1 MTKRGLLSLFAAVAL
16 LSSAGAQNE
25 DPFLY
30 DFPHE
35 ISFRDEMGGLPGA
48 AMFDYDNDGDLDI
61 YVANGHGHGPEFR
74 NYLLENDGDGNFRD
88 VGREAGVAVPVETHG
103 VASADIDNDGDADL
117 FVATDGHNYL
127 FLNNGDGTFENI
139 AESAGIVSDY
149 FSSTVAF
156 ADIDNDGYVD
166 IYVGGAGGEGGV
178 EVNRRVGPGE
188 LYLNNG
194 DLTFKDIT
202 DETGTEG
209 TYTWSVRFCDYDADG
224 DADLFTAN
232 DQGIALAED
241 WSPILLHR
249 NDGNLRFTDVTRDA
263 GLGITGSWM
272 GLAFGDYDLDGDFDL
287 FATNVGGSFVDKK
300 GHQEYDLHGFFRND
314 QGVFTNIAEELE
326 VSENR
331 KLARLQFGWG
341 TVFTDFDN
349 DGDLDL
355 YFVGNFD
362 MLQAYDNPGYL
373 LINDGAGAF
382 RDSTARFGLRTV
394 DGSGIPTIAVGVAT
408 GDVNDD
414 GHVDI
419 FVANAGTD
427 FRTGYPLLFTE
438 KFDDNNWI
446 RLKLEGTESN
456 RSAIGARI
464 LLTAGGRTQIRDVAS
479 GGSSFSQHSLWPT
492 FGIGTSAVIDSI
504 NIRWPSGI
512 VQTIREVEPNQTL
525 EILEERPPPEVV
537 YANPGAD
544 FNGDG
549 SVDFTDF
556 IGFARAFNTDDT
568 TYDLNG
574 DNRVDF
580 TDFIEFARSFGRPL
594 P

>member
-1 MTKRGLLSLFAAVAL
+1 MRKSDSLSIAVAVVV
-16 LSSAGAQNE
+16 LSSAAWAQNE
-25 DPFLY
+25 GPLLY

-35 ISFRDEMGGLPGA
+35 VSPFDEMGGLPGA

-61 YVANGHGHGPEFR
+61 YVANGHGFR
-74 NYLLENDGDGNFRD
+74 NYLLKNEGNLEFTD
-88 VGREAGVAVPVETHG
+88 VSREAGVAVERETHG

-127 FLNNGDGTFENI
+127 FLNNGDGTFTDITER
-139 AESAGIVSDY
+139 AGIISNY

-156 ADIDNDGYVD
+156 ADVDNDGYVD
-166 IYVGGAGGEGGV
+166 IYVGGAGGEDGV
-178 EVNRRVGPGE
+178 EKNRIVGTGE

-194 DLTFKDIT
+194 DLTFTDIT

-209 TYTWSVRFCDYDADG
+209 TYTWSVRFCDYDDDG
-224 DADLFTAN
+224 DPDLFTAN
-232 DQGIALAED
+232 DQGIALAGE
-241 WSPILLHR
+241 WSPIRLHR
-249 NDGNLRFTDVTRDA
+249 NDGDLRFTDVTRES

-314 QGVFTNIAEELE
+314 GGVFRNIAEELK
-326 VSENR
+326 VSRNNS
-331 KLARLQFGWG
+331 LAELHFGWG

-355 YFVGNFD
+355 YFVGNFE
-362 MLQAYDNPGYL
+362 MLEAYLNPGYL
-373 LINDGAGAF
+373 LINDGAGSFA
-382 RDSTARFGLRTV
+382 DSTARYGLKTI
-394 DGSGIPTIAVGVAT
+394 DGTGTNSIAVGVAT

-427 FRTGYPLLFTE
+427 FRTGYPMLFTE

-446 RLKLEGTESN
+446 RIKLEGTESN

-464 LLTAGGRTQIRDVAS
+464 QLTAGGRTQIRDVAS
-479 GGSSFSQHSLWPT
+479 GGSSFSQNSLWPT
-492 FGIGTSAVIDSI
+492 FGIGKSAIIDSI
-504 NIRWPSGI
+504 RIRWPSGI
-512 VQTIREVEPNQTL
+512 VQTLMEIEPNQTL
-525 EILEERPPPEVV
+525 KVLEERPPPEVV
-537 YANPGAD
+537 YANPRAD
-544 FNGDG
+544 FDGNG
-549 SVDFTDF
+549 SVDFSDF
-556 IGFARAFNTDDT
+556 IALAAAFNTDDS

-574 DNRVDF
+574 DSVVDF
-580 TDFIEFARSFGRPL
+580 ADFIEFARSFGRPL

>member
-1 MTKRGLLSLFAAVAL
+1 MNKRVLFFLMASVVLA
-16 LSSAGAQNE
+16 SSAAAQE
-25 DPFLY
+25 DPVLTS
-30 DFPHE
+30 FPHE
-35 ISFRDEMGGLPGA
+35 VTPLDEMGGLPGA

-61 YVANGHGHGPEFR
+61 YVANGHGYR
-74 NYLLENDGDGNFRD
+74 NYLLKNDGSGNFTD
-88 VGREAGVAVPVETHG
+88 VSREAGVDITVETHG
-103 VASADIDNDGDADL
+103 VGSADIDNDGDADL
-117 FVATDGHNYL
+117 FAATDGRNYL
-127 FLNNGDGTFENI
+127 FLNNGDGTFADI
-139 AESAGIVSDY
+139 TESAGIVSRY

-166 IYVGGAGGEGGV
+166 IYVGGAGGEDGV
-178 EVNRRVGPGE
+178 EINRRVGTGE

-194 DLTFKDIT
+194 DRTFRDIT
-202 DETGTEG
+202 DETGTES
-209 TYTWSVRFCDYDADG
+209 TYTWSVRFCDYDDDG
-224 DADLFTAN
+224 DPDLFTAN
-232 DQGIALAED
+232 DQGIALAGE
-241 WSPILLHR
+241 WSPIRLYR
-249 NDGNLRFTDVTRDA
+249 NEGNLTFTDVTREA

-272 GLAFGDYDLDGDFDL
+272 GLAFGDYDLDGDFDF

-314 QGVFTNIAEELE
+314 GGVFRNIAEELE
-326 VSENR
+326 VAPDVT
-331 KLARLQFGWG
+331 LAMLEFGWG

-355 YFVGNFD
+355 YYVGNYD
-362 MLQAYDNPGYL
+362 MLQAYNNPGHL

-382 RDSTARFGLRTV
+382 RDSTARYGLRTI
-394 DGSGIPTIAVGVAT
+394 DGTGTPSIAVGVAT

-427 FRTGYPLLFTE
+427 FRTGYPMLFTE

-464 LLTAGGRTQIRDVAS
+464 RLTAGGKTQIRDVAS
-479 GGSSFSQHSLWPT
+479 GGSSFSQNSLWPT
-492 FGIGTSAVIDSI
+492 FGIGESKVIDAI
-504 NIRWPSGI
+504 EIRWPSGI
-512 VQTIREVEPNQTL
+512 VQIFEDIEPNQTL
-525 EILEERPPPEVV
+525 EIREQRPPPVVV
-537 YANPGAD
+537 YANPRAD

-549 SVDFTDF
+549 NVDFSDF
-556 IGFARAFNTDDT
+556 IAIASAFNTDDS

-574 DNRVDF
+574 NGVVDF
-580 TDFIEFARSFGRPL
+580 SDFIEFAKSFGRPL
-594 P
+594 PP

>member
-1 MTKRGLLSLFAAVAL
+1 MNKRVLFFLMASVVLTSPAA
-16 LSSAGAQNE
+16 AQE
-25 DPFLY
+25 DPVLTS
-30 DFPHE
+30 FPHE
-35 ISFRDEMGGLPGA
+35 VTPLDEMGGLPGA

-61 YVANGHGHGPEFR
+61 YVANGHGYR
-74 NYLLENDGDGNFRD
+74 NYLLKNDGSGNFTD
-88 VGREAGVAVPVETHG
+88 VSREAGVDITVETHG
-103 VASADIDNDGDADL
+103 VGSADIDNDGDADL
-117 FVATDGHNYL
+117 FAATDGRNYL
-127 FLNNGDGTFENI
+127 FLNNGDGTFADI
-139 AESAGIVSDY
+139 TESAGIVSRY

-166 IYVGGAGGEGGV
+166 IYVGGAGGEDGV
-178 EVNRRVGPGE
+178 EINRRVGTGE
-188 LYLNNG
+188 LYLNNR
-194 DLTFKDIT
+194 DLTFKNIT
-202 DETGTEG
+202 EETGTAG
-209 TYTWSVRFCDYDADG
+209 TYTWSARFCDYDNDG

-249 NDGNLRFTDVTRDA
+249 NDGNLRFTDVTREA

-272 GLAFGDYDLDGDFDL
+272 GLAFGDYDLDGDFDF

-314 QGVFTNIAEELE
+314 DGVFRNIAEELE
-326 VSENR
+326 VGQNR
-331 KLARLQFGWG
+331 TLAKLQFGWG
-341 TVFTDFDN
+341 TAFTDFDN

-355 YFVGNFD
+355 YYVGNFA
-362 MLQAYDNPGYL
+362 MLLAYDNPGYL

-382 RDSTARFGLRTV
+382 RDSTASYGLHTI
-394 DGSGIPTIAVGVAT
+394 DGTGTPSIAVGVAT

-419 FVANAGTD
+419 FVANAGTE
-427 FRTGYPLLFTE
+427 FRSGYPMLFTE

-464 LLTAGGRTQIRDVAS
+464 RLTAGGKTQIRDVAS
-479 GGSSFSQHSLWPT
+479 GGSSFSQNSLWPT
-492 FGIGTSAVIDSI
+492 FGIGESKVIDAI
-504 NIRWPSGI
+504 EIRWPSGI
-512 VQTIREVEPNQTL
+512 VQIFEDIEPNQTL
-525 EILEERPPPEVV
+525 EIREQRPPPVVV
-537 YANPGAD
+537 YANPRAD

-549 SVDFTDF
+549 NVDFSDF
-556 IGFARAFNTDDT
+556 IAIASAFNTDDS

-574 DNRVDF
+574 NGVVDF
-580 TDFIEFARSFGRPL
+580 GDFIEFAKSFGRPL
-594 P
+594 PT

>member
-1 MTKRGLLSLFAAVAL
+1 MIRRVMILLAGVVFLGSAAVAQD
-16 LSSAGAQNE
+16 GTI
-25 DPFLY
+25 LY

-35 ISFRDEMGGLPGA
+35 VSPFDEMGGLPGA
-48 AMFDYDNDGDLDI
+48 AMFDYDNDGDLDV
-61 YVANGHGHGPEFR
+61 YVANGHGFR
-74 NYLLENDGDGNFRD
+74 NYLLENDGSGKFTD
-88 VGREAGVAVPVETHG
+88 VSRRAGVNVETETHG

-117 FVATDGHNYL
+117 FAATDGRNYL
-127 FLNNGDGTFENI
+127 FLNNGDGTFSDI
-139 AESAGIVSDY
+139 TESAGIVSRY

-156 ADIDNDGYVD
+156 ADVDNDGYVD
-166 IYVGGAGGEGGV
+166 IYIGGAGGEDGV
-178 EVNRRVGPGE
+178 EMNRIVGTGE
-188 LYLNNG
+188 MYVNNG
-194 DLTFKDIT
+194 DLTFRDVT
-202 DETGTEG
+202 DETGTEA
-209 TYTWSVRFCDYDADG
+209 TYTWSARFCDYDDDG
-224 DADLFTAN
+224 DPDLFTAN
-232 DQGIALAED
+232 DQGIALAGE
-241 WSPILLHR
+241 WSPIRLHR
-249 NDGNLRFTDVTRDA
+249 NDGNLRFTDVTREA

-314 QGVFTNIAEELE
+314 EGVFRNIAEEL
-326 VSENR
+326 VVAQSR
-331 KLARLQFGWG
+331 TLAKLQFGWG

-355 YFVGNFD
+355 YYVGNFD

-373 LINDGAGAF
+373 LINDGTGAF
-382 RDSTARFGLRTV
+382 RDSTARFGLRTI
-394 DGSGIPTIAVGVAT
+394 DGTDVPTIAVGVAA

-427 FRTGYPLLFTE
+427 FRTGYPMLFTE

-464 LLTAGGRTQIRDVAS
+464 RLFAGGGTQIRDVAS
-479 GGSSFSQHSLWPT
+479 GGSSFSQNSLWPT
-492 FGIGTSAVIDSI
+492 FGIGGNAVIDSI
-504 NIRWPSGI
+504 EIRWPSGI
-512 VQTIREVEPNQTL
+512 VQTIRDIEPNQTL
-525 EILEERPPPEVV
+525 EVLEERPPPVVV
-537 YANPGAD
+537 YADPRAD

-549 SVDFTDF
+549 SVDFGDF
-556 IGFARAFNTDDT
+556 IALTAAFNTGDS

-574 DNRVDF
+574 DNVVDF
-580 TDFIEFARSFGRPL
+580 TDFIEFTRSFGRPL
-594 P
+594 PS

>member
-1 MTKRGLLSLFAAVAL
+1 MKKCVLFSFALAVAVYTP
-16 LSSAGAQNE
+16 AAAQNGTRL
-25 DPFLY
+25 D

-35 ISFRDEMGGLPGA
+35 VSRLDEMGGLPGA

-61 YVANGHGHGPEFR
+61 YVANGHRFR
-74 NYLLENDGDGNFRD
+74 NYLLENDGDGNFKD
-88 VGREAGVAVPVETHG
+88 VGREAGVAVSEETHG
-103 VASADIDNDGDADL
+103 VGSADIDNDGYADL
-117 FVATDGHNYL
+117 FVATDGRNYL
-127 FLNNGDGTFENI
+127 FLNNGDGTFDDI
-139 AESAGIVSDY
+139 TESAGIVSRY

-166 IYVGGAGGEGGV
+166 IYVGGAGGEDGV
-178 EVNRRVGPGE
+178 EMNRIVGTGE

-202 DETGTEG
+202 DETGTEA
-209 TYTWSVRFCDYDADG
+209 TYTWSVRFCDYDDDG
-224 DADLFTAN
+224 DPDLFTAN
-232 DQGIALAED
+232 DQGIALAGE
-241 WSPILLHR
+241 WSPIRLHR
-249 NDGNLRFTDVTRDA
+249 NDGNLRFTDVTREA

-314 QGVFTNIAEELE
+314 GGVFRNIAEELE
-326 VSENR
+326 VAQNLTLA
-331 KLARLQFGWG
+331 KLHFGWG

-362 MLQAYDNPGYL
+362 MLEAYSNPGYL

-382 RDSTARFGLRTV
+382 ADSTASYGLKTLNAFGQ
-394 DGSGIPTIAVGVAT
+394 PTIAVGVAT
-408 GDVNDD
+408 GDVNND

-427 FRTGYPLLFTE
+427 EETGYPLLFTE

-464 LLTAGGRTQIRDVAS
+464 RLTAGGKTQISDVAS
-479 GGSSFSQHSLWPT
+479 GGSSFSQNSLWPT
-492 FGIGTSAVIDSI
+492 FGIGESTVVDAIE
-504 NIRWPSGI
+504 IRWPSGI
-512 VQTIREVEPNQTL
+512 VQTFEDVEPNQTL
-525 EILEERPPPEVV
+525 EILEERPPPVVV
-537 YANPGAD
+537 YADPRAD

-549 SVDFTDF
+549 SVDFGDF
-556 IGFARAFNTDDT
+556 IAIASAFNTDAS

-574 DNRVDF
+574 NGVVDF
-580 TDFIEFARSFGRPL
+580 GDFIEFAKSFGRPL
-594 P
+594 PT